1 MSINELYAKK
11 ESLELELEKLQ
22 SDLEWNSI
30 KPVVG
35 GVTSSNEEPLT
46 ITWGNVPYM
55 KGLSGLVF
63 YDSKGRICSV
73 PYINHGRSSGSF
85 ILKLDGKGKIPTG
98 YSGNGGG
105 ELGAIPADYELA
117 SDEIKGS
124 VTAVNTYNNSDY
136 YCCTYPLR
144 QNPGSSWSWGTQ
156 AVGSLTYTLE
166 KFSFS
171 KISFICSP
179 FFGGGTYQIT
189 IKVGENVIYD
199 EPVLVNGT
207 RSEIII
213 ETFSSQSEK
222 DLKLKEITDSIASK
236 TQELNQT
243 IQTINTILQNAA
255 AELEVSKKELQKKQE
270 ELAKKQSEL
279 AQLEAD
285 NEVTLREIENL
296 KQQEALLQEQIVQL
310 EAQIT
315 QVGSGNNAE
324 LEALRESIADLEALK
339 AQKEQELQDSSSQLE
354 DLRIQKAQ
362 LETQIQELLT
372 QAQTMQNQAN
382 LLQAETTEL
391 QNQKEN
397 AELEISQNQALK
409 AQKEQELQVL
419 RESMSVINAELEVL
433 NNEITTKEAQ
443 IAQTTEQKAQLEAQR
458 EANNSKYEA
467 LRIKLESLQQEILSL
482 QAELENASTDTI
494 KKLEILHAKLLR
506 IAEELGITLCVEN
519 DSQEAEEEKPEIP
532 TTEVVI
538 PKDFKGFHYI
548 AKDNERLDSIVYS
561 HYGTLNVFQS
571 VLEVNSHLLNKKI
584 LNAGDIVL
592 LPQIDT
598 SIKTLDD
605 LWN

>member
-1 MSINELYAKK
+1 MSNLNALFENKQTLQNQINVLKN
-11 ESLELELEKLQ
+11 KL
-22 SDLEWNSI
+22 SDI
-30 KPVVG
+30 
-35 GVTSSNEEPLT
+35 
-46 ITWGNVPYM
+46 
-55 KGLSGLVF
+55 
-63 YDSKGRICSV
+63 
-73 PYINHGRSSGSF
+73 
-85 ILKLDGKGKIPTG
+85 
-98 YSGNGGG
+98 
-105 ELGAIPADYELA
+105 
-117 SDEIKGS
+117 
-124 VTAVNTYNNSDY
+124 
-136 YCCTYPLR
+136 
-144 QNPGSSWSWGTQ
+144 
-156 AVGSLTYTLE
+156 
-166 KFSFS
+166 
-171 KISFICSP
+171 
-179 FFGGGTYQIT
+179 
-189 IKVGENVIYD
+189 ENA
-199 EPVLVNGT
+199 P
-207 RSEIII
+207 
-213 ETFSSQSEK
+213 
-222 DLKLKEITDSIASK
+222 EITGS
-236 TQELNQT
+236 
-243 IQTINTILQNAA
+243 
-255 AELEVSKKELQKKQE
+255 EVGQRGL
-270 ELAKKQSEL
+270 LAKKYLEKYPIFTQNTGASGTIDTGALYCFSTLSGARVYIQSGASSYALTGRTTIAREYTSSSGVLSTTTPNFPGVRTSASNSFFGHFVGTGANYNAFVQEYKTSRLISEVVKLQEDRLDELGGNARSKYARSDFADLEACAFNYKNATEAYEALITETTTNLNQELATKTEELTAVLEQIVGLQEQARIDLEESQANLTQKQNEL

-339 AQKEQELQDSSSQLE
+339 AEKEQELQDSSSQLE

-372 QAQTMQNQAN
+372 QAQTIQNQAN

-409 AQKEQELQVL
+409 AEKEQELQVL
-419 RESMSVINAELEVL
+419 RESMSAINAELEVL
-433 NNEITTKEAQ
+433 NNEITIKEAQ

-467 LRIKLESLQQEILSL
+467 LRIKLESLHQEILSL
-482 QAELENASTDTI
+482 QVDLENASTDTI
-494 KKLEILHAKLLR
+494 KKLEILHAELLR
-506 IAEELGITLCVEN
+506 IAEELGITLCVED